1 MIFDNRLLFRQ
12 IQNYAFLR
20 GFTSRSAKSCSR
32 FLSIIILLSVA
43 PVSARSAVHS
53 YMKRISF
60 QYAGSPC
67 VSSARRDTWLRDA
80 ATKICVAAGIT
91 FEPMRR
97 LMQTENISY
106 YRLANEGIDAQ
117 TLQRIRHDRPV
128 TTETLG
134 KLCAIMHC
142 QPGDLIEYL
151 EEENQIK
158 K

>member
-1 MIFDNRLLFRQ
+1 M
-12 IQNYAFLR
+12 
-20 GFTSRSAKSCSR
+20 
-32 FLSIIILLSVA
+32 
-43 PVSARSAVHS
+43 P
-53 YMKRISF
+53 
-60 QYAGSPC
+60 
-67 VSSARRDTWLRDA
+67 
-80 ATKICVAAGIT
+80 IT

-142 QPGDLIEYL
+142 QPGDLLEYVPD
-151 EEENQIK
+151 EDERQPGHHQDAADT
-158 K
+158 